1 LDKTNL
7 SDAAY
12 DKFYTYQTTSA
23 RSVYGSSN
31 SNAIDPFNL
40 GVLSKQKLYDNNYN
54 TVSPQVKFV
63 IEPATAKSSAPAAK
77 MTDIKGGFD
86 KADGVSSSGTEL
98 SRFGTTFQQGVGYLA
113 SYEIETTA
121 TFKGTLNHEDFYVFE
136 LDDYDNNKNVGN
148 FNLLGNPFSFNMD
161 WNKVTATNLVDGY
174 AVVNK
179 DGGYEYFTNGEIKV
193 GDGFLVKVSGEGP
206 ALSYNTRS
214 RKTENESN
222 FLNIVS
228 SGKAGNDNVIIKLD
242 GEQDNFPKLE
252 NFNDDIA
259 LVYVTDNDIAYG
271 IYNCNSEVQE
281 VSLIFKASRMGEYNL
296 HIEPNGNFDYVT
308 LVDLYNGAETNML
321 TSSYSFTAVPK
332 ENGKR
337 FVLKFAKSEMPEGQD
352 NFVYQSGKELI
363 VETEGT
369 VQIIDIMGRVIYSNE
384 VTNDNNRI
392 DISGLHSAAYIVR
405 LINNDS
411 VKTQKVVVY

>member
-1 LDKTNL
+1 
-7 SDAAY
+7 
-12 DKFYTYQTTSA
+12 
-23 RSVYGSSN
+23 
-31 SNAIDPFNL
+31 L

-63 IEPATAKSSAPAAK
+63 IEPATEKSSASAT
-77 MTDIKGGFD
+77 MTDLKAGFD
-86 KADGVSSSGTEL
+86 KANGVSSSGTEL
-98 SRFGTTFQQGVGYLA
+98 SRFETIFQQGVGYLA

-121 TFKGTLNHEDFYVFE
+121 TFKGTLNHEDSYVFE

-161 WNKVTATNLVDGY
+161 WSKVTSTNLVKGY
-174 AVVNK
+174 AVVNE
-179 DGGYEYFTNGEIKV
+179 DGGYEYSTTGKIEV
-193 GDGFLVKVSGEGP
+193 GDGFLVKVSGEDP
-206 ALSYNTRS
+206 TMSYNARS

-242 GEQDNFPKLE
+242 GEQDNFPKLK
-252 NFNDDIA
+252 NFNNDIA

-281 VSLIFKASRMGEYNL
+281 VSLVFKASRMGEYNL

-321 TSSYSFTAVPK
+321 TSSYSFTAIPK

-337 FVLKFAKSEMPEGQD
+337 FVLKFAKGEGAAED
-352 NFVYQSGKELI
+352 KFAFLSGNELI

-369 VQIIDIMGRVIYSNE
+369 VQIIDVMGRMVYSND
-384 VTNDNNRI
+384 VTSDNNRI
-392 DISGLHSAAYIVR
+392 DVSKFNTAAYIIR
-405 LINNDS
+405 LINDNG
-411 VKTQKVVVY
+411 VKTQKIVVY

>member
-1 LDKTNL
+1 
-7 SDAAY
+7 
-12 DKFYTYQTTSA
+12 
-23 RSVYGSSN
+23 
-31 SNAIDPFNL
+31 
-40 GVLSKQKLYDNNYN
+40 
-54 TVSPQVKFV
+54 
-63 IEPATAKSSAPAAK
+63 
-77 MTDIKGGFD
+77 M
-86 KADGVSSSGTEL
+86 
-98 SRFGTTFQQGVGYLA
+98 GYLA

-121 TFKGTLNHEDFYVFE
+121 TFKGTLNHEDYYVFK

-161 WNKVTATNLVDGY
+161 WKKVTATNLVNGY

-179 DGGYEYFTNGEIKV
+179 DGGYKYFTDGEIKV

-281 VSLIFKASRMGEYNL
+281 VSLVFKASRMGEYNL

-321 TSSYSFTAVPK
+321 TSSYSFTAIPK

-337 FVLKFAKSEMPEGQD
+337 FVLKFAKGEGAAED
-352 NFVYQSGKELI
+352 KFAFLSGNELI

-369 VQIIDIMGRVIYSNE
+369 VQIIDVMGRMVYSND
-384 VTNDNNRI
+384 VTSDNNRI
-392 DISGLHSAAYIVR
+392 DVSKFNTAAYIIR
-405 LINNDS
+405 LINDNG
-411 VKTQKVVVY
+411 VKTQKIVVY